1 MRQHDVTRLRG
12 ARGPV
17 DNDTSSRL
25 GADAPRGVTCYQ
37 AKAVA
42 LRILG
47 EPSLAGSVFLMGGLV
62 PWVVS
67 GRDSGRLHGDVDF
80 SVRAGDMPVVR
91 AWLA

>member
-1 MRQHDVTRLRG
+1 MQQHDVTRLRG
-12 ARGPV
+12 ASGPM
-17 DNDTSSRL
+17 DNDTSSQL

-42 LRILG
+42 LRILC